1 MTENEQKYS
10 KYCSGGSMTFKGSSL
25 EAWKDVLES
34 KMTVRDLITEL
45 LKHDMN
51 AKVEVATSDDSRRS
65 MADAKHNVA
74 FHITEI
80 EEFSSNCVL
89 ICFEDWRGEE

>member
-1 MTENEQKYS
+1 MTENERKA
-10 KYCSGGSMTFKGSSL
+10 
-25 EAWKDVLES
+25 EIES

-65 MADAKHNVA
+65 VSDIKHNVA

-89 ICFEDWRGEE
+89 ICFEDWRCEE